1 MNTASL
7 DVQMA
12 SVDMAERLRAIRLRL
27 PGQAVMERVEMA
39 RAAHG
44 PLYTMGLI
52 RERVA
57 DTLPVRIGYVRSTI
71 VEPIEEY
78 RDVVP
83 DDALLKYDDAERSGL
98 FSKFSIVTP
107 TYYRERQIDPWIV
120 GEVTG
125 SKLCAVIA
133 SWDSA

>member
-7 DVQMA
+7 DVETAPIDTAQ
-12 SVDMAERLRAIRLRL
+12 RLLAIRLRL

-44 PLYTMGLI
+44 PLYTLGLI

-57 DTLPVRIGYVRSTI
+57 DTLPVRLGYVRSTL

-78 RDVVP
+78 REVIP
-83 DDALLKYDDAERSGL
+83 DEVLLKYEDAGRSGL
-98 FSKFSIVTP
+98 FSKFWIVTP
-107 TYYRERQIDPWIV
+107 TYYRQRQIDPWIV
-120 GEVTG
+120 AEVTG